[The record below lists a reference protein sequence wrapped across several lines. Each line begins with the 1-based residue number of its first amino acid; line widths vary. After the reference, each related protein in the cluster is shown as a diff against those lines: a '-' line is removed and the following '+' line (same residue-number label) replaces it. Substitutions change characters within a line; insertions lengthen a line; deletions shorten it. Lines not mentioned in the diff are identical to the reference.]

1 MTVWYY
7 GLGSSGSGQ
16 GPVMGSCEHGN
27 EPTGSIK
34 AREFLDHHSDYK
46 VIKKSLVSNFS
57 LASLQIMILN
67 IKSSLGQTLIT
78 MKFCDVFTSEA
89 VLHIPC
95 YNSSV

>member
-7 GLGSSGSGQ
+7 GPGLSGSGL

-27 EPTGSIK
+27 ESTGSIK

-46 VIKKSLVSNFS
+46 VIKNLLVASNFS
-57 LASLQIMILN
+57 LMSLQILILN
-67 IKSSLGQTLIT
+67 MKTLLEQILIT
-78 MKFCDVFTSEA
+78 MKFCDMLTSEA

-95 YNSSV
+95 